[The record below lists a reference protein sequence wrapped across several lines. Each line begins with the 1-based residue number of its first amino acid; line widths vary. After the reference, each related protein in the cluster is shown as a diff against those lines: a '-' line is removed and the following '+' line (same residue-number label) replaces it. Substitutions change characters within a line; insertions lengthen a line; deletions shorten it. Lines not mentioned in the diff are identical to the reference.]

1 MVEADNTNYDDQ
13 AEEIEALQS
22 IFTEEEFI
30 LLNSK
35 PYSFE
40 VMINSNTEEEE
51 RNHLKLMIRF
61 DLPKDYPENSIPL
74 YRIKNLCK
82 EYLESNDLYRYEEAL
97 RERAHE
103 SIGAPMIFDLCDL
116 IKEEITTLN
125 DAVLNKYDII
135 EEKEAAQ
142 AKADAL
148 PQTYASECTTF
159 TQVTKETFDAFV
171 IRYKA
176 RVYKERDSRKT
187 AFDDR
192 PTGKAIFCEN
202 KTDFDDITLD
212 ETAPIVEAPPVEKVE
227 EEEETEAF

>member
-1 MVEADNTNYDDQ
+1 MGVNSIFLVKMVEADNTNYDDQ

-142 AKADAL
+142 AKADA
-148 PQTYASECTTF
+148 ASFSSMMSYLTSL
-159 TQVTKETFDAFV
+159 K
-171 IRYKA
+171 
-176 RVYKERDSRKT
+176 RKKLHRLKRMLYH
-187 AFDDR
+187 R
-192 PTGKAIFCEN
+192 PTPAN
-202 KTDFDDITLD
+202 VPL
-212 ETAPIVEAPPVEKVE
+212 
-227 EEEETEAF
+227 